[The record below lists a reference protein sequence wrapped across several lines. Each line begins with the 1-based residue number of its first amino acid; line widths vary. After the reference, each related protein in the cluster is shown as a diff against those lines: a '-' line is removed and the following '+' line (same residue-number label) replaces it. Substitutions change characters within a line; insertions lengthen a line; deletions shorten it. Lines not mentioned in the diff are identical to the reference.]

1 MNFNGKKVEIILDDK
16 IVSDRVL
23 MERNDM
29 TQTCVDFICLH
40 LKKYK
45 EIIVIKSCCFHF
57 YTLIMIYG

>member
-40 LKKYK
+40 LKNIK
-45 EIIVIKSCCFHF
+45 E
-57 YTLIMIYG
+57 